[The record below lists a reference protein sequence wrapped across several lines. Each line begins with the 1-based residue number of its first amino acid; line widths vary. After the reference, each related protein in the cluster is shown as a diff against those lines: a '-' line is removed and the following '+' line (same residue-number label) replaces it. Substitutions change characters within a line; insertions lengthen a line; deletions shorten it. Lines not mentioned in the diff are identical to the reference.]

1 MKNRL
6 ILYPK
11 YLAKNGFNIIPVNPT
26 TDEILEKK
34 SYKLVSEI
42 KEDVDIVD
50 IFRKSDDIMPVV
62 EDLLK
67 KKGIKL
73 IWLQK
78 GILIKMQKMWQKK
91 MELNLYITDVC

>member
-1 MKNRL
+1 M
-6 ILYPK
+6 
-11 YLAKNGFNIIPVNPT
+11 ASNIIPVNPT

-62 EDLLK
+62 EV
-67 KKGIKL
+67 
-73 IWLQK
+73 
-78 GILIKMQKMWQKK
+78 
-91 MELNLYITDVC
+91 Y